1 MLDCQSNKFSLPEEV
16 SYLNC
21 AYMSPLLKQVAAKG
35 EFQVQRKSIP
45 YTIHVNDFYEPLQDL
60 KQAFAQLI
68 NADNPDRIA
77 PIPAA
82 SYGLSTVANN
92 VDMQPGFNIV
102 VVEEQFPSNYYA
114 WERLV
119 MEKGGE
125 IRVVKLPHTERV
137 RSLAWTEA
145 IMDQIDEQTAVLALS
160 HVHWADGTQFDLVA
174 LREKTSACQAL
185 LVIDGTQ
192 SVGALPFDVERIQ
205 PDALICAGYKWL
217 LGPYS
222 TGLAYYGPYFDEGK
236 PIEENWINREE
247 SENFKNLVNY
257 QPTYKPL
264 AHRYGVGEQSNFILV
279 PMLETA
285 ITQLLE
291 WDVAEIQAYC
301 KQLSTPVVE
310 QLKAMGCQLE
320 DEAYRSGHLFGVRL
334 PKQIDLAK
342 LQQLFAAHQVF
353 VSFRGDAVRVS
364 PHVYNHEGDFQTF
377 LQCFEQCLQPKLF

>member
-1 MLDCQSNKFSLPEEV
+1 MLDCQSDKFSLPEEV

-21 AYMSPLLKQVAAKG
+21 AYMSPLLKQVASKG

-45 YTIHVNDFYEPLQDL
+45 YSIHVNDFYEPLQDL

-68 NADNPDRIA
+68 NVDNPDRIA

-82 SYGLSTVANN
+82 SYGMSTVANN
-92 VDMQPGFNIV
+92 VVMQPGFNIV
-102 VVEEQFPSNYYA
+102 VVEEQFPSNYYV

-125 IRVVKLPHTERV
+125 IRVVKLPQTERV
-137 RSLAWTEA
+137 RGLAWTEA
-145 IMDQIDEQTAVLALS
+145 ILEQIDEQTAVLALS
-160 HVHWADGTQFDLVA
+160 HIHWADGTQFDLIS
-174 LREKTSACQAL
+174 LREKTKACDAL

-192 SVGALPFDVERIQ
+192 SVGALPFDVEAIQ

-222 TGLAYYGPYFDEGK
+222 TGLAYYGPYFDNGK
-236 PIEENWINREE
+236 PIEENWINRQE
-247 SENFKNLVNY
+247 SEDFKNLVNY
-257 QPTYKPL
+257 QSNYKPF

-279 PMLETA
+279 PMLEAA

-291 WDVAEIQAYC
+291 WDVTQIQAYC
-301 KQLSTPVVE
+301 KTLSTPAVE

-320 DEAYRSGHLFGVRL
+320 EETYRSGHLFGVRL
-334 PKQIDLAK
+334 PKQIDQAK

-353 VSFRGDAVRVS
+353 ISFRGDAIRVS
-364 PHVYNHEGDFQTF
+364 PHVYNNENDFQTF
-377 LQCFEQCLQPKLF
+377 LQCFEQCMQPKFF